1 MLTVQKTGDNRIDL
15 TLDGKLDD
23 AEMMAGLEALLANLE
38 GVKNGVMLYRID
50 NFTMPSFG
58 ALTAELMS
66 LPSIWRMLGRIDRC
80 AVISEVGWIRMG
92 PEIEGAV
99 IPGLTIKAFSS
110 NDEAAAEA
118 WLGGPA
124 YS

>member
-1 MLTVQKTGDNRIDL
+1 MLTVQKTGPNRIDL

-23 AEMMAGLEALLANLE
+23 AEMMAGLEGLISNLE
-38 GVKNGVMLYRID
+38 GVENGVMLYRVR

-80 AVISEVGWIRMG
+80 AVISDVGWIRMAA
-92 PEIEGAV
+92 ELEGAV
-99 IPGLTIKAFSS
+99 IPGLVIKSFVPA
-110 NDEAAAEA
+110 DEAAAEA
-118 WLGGPA
+118 WLTEPT
-124 YS
+124 

>member
-1 MLTVQKTGDNRIDL
+1 
-15 TLDGKLDD
+15 
-23 AEMMAGLEALLANLE
+23 MMAGLEALLANLE
-38 GVKNGVMLYRID
+38 GVENGVMLYRID

-80 AVISEVGWIRMG
+80 AVISDVGWIRMAA
-92 PEIEGAV
+92 EIEGAV
-99 IPGLTIKAFSS
+99 IPGLTIKAFSC

-124 YS
+124 

>member
-1 MLTVQKTGDNRIDL
+1 MLTVQKTGESRIDL

-23 AEMMAGLEALLANLE
+23 AEMMAGLEALLSKLE
-38 GVKNGVMLYRID
+38 GVESGVMLYRVH

-80 AVISEVGWIRMG
+80 AVISDVGWIRMAA
-92 PEIEGAV
+92 EFEGAV
-99 IPGLTIKAFSS
+99 IPGLTIKAFSPD
-110 NDEAAAEA
+110 DEAAAEA
-118 WLGGPA
+118 WLIDPD
-124 YS
+124 